1 MNSSTQKKPILT
13 PIILSFYCALLFFS
27 LCSATQ
33 AEEQLISKVESSL
46 LRHAEGSFQQP
57 DEGTLQ
63 KLAEGSFQQRAEGSL
78 EKQAEVILQK
88 QAEGSL
94 HKQAKDSS
102 AQYIDTPYADEQK
115 VLFEFFLDEPAKIHS
130 ALYWLR
136 SYMNTLTS
144 APYDLAPEFMNIIV
158 LIHGTELVTLA
169 KKNYDQYENAVERMR
184 YYEQL
189 GVEFRVCGDAANDYG
204 YIADDFYD
212 FVKIVPSAIVELAH
226 WQTQGYAI
234 IRPLV
239 FEKKYTIEE
248 IR

>member
-1 MNSSTQKKPILT
+1 MNTIITKKPT
-13 PIILSFYCALLFFS
+13 PANILLF
-27 LCSATQ
+27 
-33 AEEQLISKVESSL
+33 ISSL
-46 LRHAEGSFQQP
+46 FLLNFC
-57 DEGTLQ
+57 
-63 KLAEGSFQQRAEGSL
+63 
-78 EKQAEVILQK
+78 
-88 QAEGSL
+88 QAEGSDFDTDEGSNSS
-94 HKQAKDSS
+94 KAEGS

-136 SYMNTLTS
+136 SYMNTLTGE
-144 APYDLAPEFMNIIV
+144 PYDLAPEFMNIIV
-158 LIHGTELVTLA
+158 LIHGTEIVTLA
-169 KKNYDQYENAVERMR
+169 KKNYSQYKNAVERMR

-189 GVEFRVCGDAANDYG
+189 GVEFRICGDAADDYG
-204 YIADDFYD
+204 YTVNDFHS

-239 FEKKYTIEE
+239 FEKKFTIEE

>member
-1 MNSSTQKKPILT
+1 MTHLFRSFKIKKIKLFQVYLL
-13 PIILSFYCALLFFS
+13 IILSVLSCPS
-27 LCSATQ
+27 SS
-33 AEEQLISKVESSL
+33 EE
-46 LRHAEGSFQQP
+46 
-57 DEGTLQ
+57 
-63 KLAEGSFQQRAEGSL
+63 
-78 EKQAEVILQK
+78 
-88 QAEGSL
+88 
-94 HKQAKDSS
+94 AK
-102 AQYIDTPYADEQK
+102 AQIIDTPYADEQK

-144 APYDLAPEFMNIIV
+144 EPYGLAPEFMNVIV
-158 LIHGTELVTLA
+158 LIHGTEIVTVA
-169 KKNYDQYENAVERMR
+169 KKNYDQYKNAVERMR

-189 GVEFRVCGDAANDYG
+189 GVEFRVCGDAADDYG
-204 YIADDFYD
+204 YTANDFQD
-212 FVKIVPSAIVELAH
+212 FIKIVPSAIVELAH